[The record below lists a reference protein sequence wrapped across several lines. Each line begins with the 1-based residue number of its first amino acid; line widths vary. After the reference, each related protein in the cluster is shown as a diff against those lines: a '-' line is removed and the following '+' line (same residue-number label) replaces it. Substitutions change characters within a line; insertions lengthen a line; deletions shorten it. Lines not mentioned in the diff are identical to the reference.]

1 MKRVEILEMRL
12 EELYDRKNFLSD
24 RTDALRL
31 RKKQQKKLVLEKY
44 FNTDLPENYSIV
56 VKSDE
61 NVELRAG
68 ESKYAIGDFYFYDRW
83 SNEGNT
89 IEKAEI
95 NLSSFRSEVGVGEE
109 SGWIS
114 KRFEAISKFVMIVE
128 DFGDDIIAELNMI
141 EAKYDRLIESF
152 YPFIQDLRKSI
163 DNQSEDIRN
172 IEKENMMEK
181 LFDEDGISL
190 SSEKDDNWLPRFEVK
205 WDYEI
210 SSVVGLRALKKS
222 ASGKSVDLEVKRRF
236 REWNS
241 EDWKFDSIKV
251 ERVRFDKVESFLR
264 RNQKYIG

>member
-1 MKRVEILEMRL
+1 MTRVEILEMRL
-12 EELYDRKNFLSD
+12 EELYDRRNFLSD

-44 FNTDLPENYSIV
+44 FTTDLPENYSIV

-83 SNEGNT
+83 SNDSRA

-95 NLSSFRSEVGVGEE
+95 NLSSFRAEVGSGEE

-114 KRFEAISKFVMIVE
+114 SRFEAISKFVMIVE

-152 YPFIQDLRKSI
+152 YPFLKDLKKSI
-163 DNQSEDIRN
+163 DEQSEDIKKL
-172 IEKENMMEK
+172 EKESMMEK
-181 LFDEDGISL
+181 LFDEDGISF
-190 SSEKDDNWLPRFEVK
+190 SSEKDDNWLPQFEVK

-210 SSVVGLRALKKS
+210 SSVAGLRAVKKS

-236 REWNS
+236 RDWESN
-241 EDWKFDSIKV
+241 DWKFDSVKV

>member
-1 MKRVEILEMRL
+1 MTRVEILKMRL
-12 EELYDRKNFLSD
+12 EDLYDQKKGLDNRVNNLNK
-24 RTDALRL
+24 
-31 RKKQQKKLVLEKY
+31 RKKEQKKLVLEKY
-44 FNTDLPENYSIV
+44 FNTELPEEYSIFI
-56 VKSDE
+56 KSDE

-68 ESKYAIGDFYFYDRW
+68 DSKYAIGDFYFYDKW
-83 SNEGNT
+83 TDEGNV

-95 NLSSFRSEVGVGEE
+95 NLSSFRAEVEGN
-109 SGWIS
+109 WIS
-114 KRFEAISKFVMIVE
+114 KRFEAISKFVMIAE
-128 DFGDDIIAELNMI
+128 DFGDDIIAELN
-141 EAKYDRLIESF
+141 LIESR
-152 YPFIQDLRKSI
+152 YRKFVEKIWPARKELKKAI
-163 DNQSEDIRN
+163 DSQSEDISKL
-172 IEKENMMEK
+172 EKENIMER

-210 SSVVGLRALKKS
+210 SSVAGLRALKKS